1 MVEVYINSRRNTNSR
16 CPTNSSYQNASE
28 NTRASGTKR
37 ICEPDKKSGSWNQ
50 TRDQTWSSTYAS
62 QEVTLATQT
71 ACSTTSQNPVLRRYV
86 KLLLLRTSNFT
97 FCWLKD

>member
-1 MVEVYINSRRNTNSR
+1 MVEVYINSQRNTNSR
-16 CPTNSSYQNASE
+16 CPTSSYQNGSE
-28 NTRASGTKR
+28 NTRANGSKSIR
-37 ICEPDKKSGSWNQ
+37 KPDKKSGSWNQ
-50 TRDQTWSSTYAS
+50 TRDQTWPSTYAS

-97 FCWLKD
+97 FVG